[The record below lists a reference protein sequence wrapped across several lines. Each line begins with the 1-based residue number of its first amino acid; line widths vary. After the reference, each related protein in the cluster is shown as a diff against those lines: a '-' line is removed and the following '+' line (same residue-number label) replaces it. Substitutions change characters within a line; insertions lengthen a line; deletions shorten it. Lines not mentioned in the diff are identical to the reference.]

1 MDLKELD
8 SIANSEEAISY
19 NLTLIDYGYCCKMRS
34 LYNEYKS
41 GRMDIADC
49 KVKKQ
54 QLVKEYRELSAELE
68 YNLNLHKE
76 YQENIKKSDI
86 LRSEISKSDDIPE
99 IADLAVKAISLMTG
113 DTVVYRQFTE
123 KFKGSE
129 K

>member
-8 SIANSEEAISY
+8 NIANSGEAISY
-19 NLTLIDYGYCCKMRS
+19 NLSLMDYGYCCKMRS

-49 KVKKQ
+49 KIQKQ
-54 QLVKEYRELSAELE
+54 QIVKEYRDLSEE
-68 YNLNLHKE
+68 IQRHIEMYRE

-86 LRSEISKSDDIPE
+86 ICSEIAKSDDIPE

-113 DTVVYRQFTE
+113 DTVVYSQFAE
-123 KFKGSE
+123 RFKR
-129 K
+129 